1 MVGRG
6 PTSRYSHI
14 STFCTVAR
22 YKLIL
27 AYDGAA
33 FAGSQ
38 RQAVKARSRTG
49 KGRTVQGE
57 LENALRGLGW
67 QGRSVLM
74 AGRTDAGVHASGQ
87 VAAADVE
94 WQHGPAALRDALNAK
109 LPFEVVV
116 REAEPVDPK
125 FHPRFDATSRRYRYS
140 LFCGNLRDP
149 LDERLAW
156 RVWPPFDPEL
166 LMKIAQV
173 FPGQHDFAAF
183 GSPPGAKSTTIRTV
197 LFASW
202 REVQPGGKWQFDVAA
217 DAFLYRM
224 VRRLVFVQVAFAQGR
239 CSRDGVVRALDQG
252 RASRELPAG
261 LAPAHGLELMQVNY

>member
-1 MVGRG
+1 M
-6 PTSRYSHI
+6 
-14 STFCTVAR
+14 AR

-38 RQAVKARSRTG
+38 RQARNARSRTG
-49 KGRTVQGE
+49 KDRTVQGE
-57 LENALRGLGW
+57 LEQALRSLGW
-67 QGRSVLM
+67 QGRSVLL

-87 VAAADVE
+87 VASADLE
-94 WQHGPAALRDALNAK
+94 WAHEPQALRDALNAR
-109 LPFEVVV
+109 LPFELVV
-116 REAEPVDPK
+116 RDVELVTPR

-140 LFCGNLRDP
+140 LFCGSLRDP
-149 LDERLAW
+149 LSERFSW

-166 LMKIAQV
+166 LMEIAQV

-183 GSPPGAKSTTIRTV
+183 GSPPGTKSSTVRTV

-202 REVQPGGKWQFDVAA
+202 RQVGPDGRWHFDVAA

-239 CSRDGVVRALDQG
+239 CSKDAVVRAVERG
-252 RASRELPAG
+252 AASKELPAG
-261 LAPAHGLELMQVNY
+261 LAPACGLELTQVNY